1 MWAPLP
7 RIEEYRIL
15 QNICEEDRKRERER
29 ERESVRSESVNGE
42 PSSSEAME
50 SGIREVITIVVQ
62 DMQDSHR
69 QRGPPP
75 RQNGPSHPIRRLHA
89 RKYHFSSSQTLPHF
103 LSVFCFLIKYLG
115 FSL

>member
-15 QNICEEDRKRERER
+15 QNICEEDRKRERQR
-29 ERESVRSESVNGE
+29 ERVRSESVNGE